1 MVRPLIGVTGRRWP
15 ASLLGSSVPK
25 GMSGLSVDLHFTD
38 YVHSIALAGGLP
50 VELTRDADARE
61 MVQHLDGLVLSG
73 GADVEPARYG
83 AQPEEDLG
91 VLETDRDEWEFTLYE
106 AARERDL
113 PILAICRGFQLV
125 NVAHG
130 GTLNQHVEL
139 DEGAGHPQWDV
150 DGRTATHD
158 VSSVPS
164 TILSGL
170 VGEHAKVN
178 SLHHQTIERLGDGLR
193 ASAFASDGVVE
204 GFETTD
210 AEVLGVQWHPEL
222 LEAPDVT
229 FRWLVERCRARLLI
243 P

>member
-1 MVRPLIGVTGRRWP
+1 
-15 ASLLGSSVPK
+15 
-25 GMSGLSVDLHFTD
+25 
-38 YVHSIALAGGLP
+38 
-50 VELTRDADARE
+50 